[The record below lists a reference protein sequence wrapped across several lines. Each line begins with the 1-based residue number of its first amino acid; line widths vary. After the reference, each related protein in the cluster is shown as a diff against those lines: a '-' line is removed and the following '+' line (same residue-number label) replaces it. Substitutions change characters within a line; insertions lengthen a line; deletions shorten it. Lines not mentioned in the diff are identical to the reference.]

1 MTELRTSKAPALK
14 VKASREKSS
23 TVSPSATSTA
33 PVEPLSMRTTE
44 STLAALKSV
53 RVMFFRVT
61 APSFTWM
68 PASLPAGRPVP

>member
-1 MTELRTSKAPALK
+1 MCIRD
-14 VKASREKSS
+14 R
-23 TVSPSATSTA
+23 
-33 PVEPLSMRTTE
+33 VEPLSMRTTE
-44 STLAALKSV
+44 STLAELKSV